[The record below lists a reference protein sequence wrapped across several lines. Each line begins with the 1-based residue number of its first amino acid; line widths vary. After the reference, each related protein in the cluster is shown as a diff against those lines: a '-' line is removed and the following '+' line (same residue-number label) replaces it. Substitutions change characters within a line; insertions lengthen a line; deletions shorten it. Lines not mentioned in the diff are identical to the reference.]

1 MAAPKSPRDM
11 INAIIANMKEKTGRS
26 LEEWEAVA
34 RKNGPATARELR
46 SWLKAEQGLGHVAA
60 GIVADAALG
69 LDRYVAYDDPD
80 ALLNALFSEV
90 NEPLRPLYDRLVRAG
105 RKLGKD
111 VRVVVCKTYVGL
123 SRTRQFAV
131 LKPMASKRID
141 LGLALPGAEVGGR
154 LESAGGL
161 GTSDRIT
168 HRVRVRTL
176 KEADAE
182 VTALLRQAY
191 EQDIG

>member
-11 INAIIANMKEKTGRS
+11 INAVIANMKEKTGRS
-26 LEEWEAVA
+26 LEEWGVIA
-34 RKNGPATARELR
+34 KKGGPTTARELR
-46 SWLKAEQGLGHVAA
+46 SWLKTEHGLGHVAA

-80 ALLNALFSEV
+80 ALLNVLFSGA
-90 NEPLRPLYDRLVRAG
+90 NAHLRPLYDRLVRAG

-131 LKPMASKRID
+131 LKPMAGERID
-141 LGLALPGAEVGGR
+141 LGLALPGAEFSGR
-154 LESAGGL
+154 LGSARGL

-168 HRVRVRTL
+168 HRVRVHSL

-182 VTALLRQAY
+182 VTALLRLAY
-191 EQDIG
+191 ERDA